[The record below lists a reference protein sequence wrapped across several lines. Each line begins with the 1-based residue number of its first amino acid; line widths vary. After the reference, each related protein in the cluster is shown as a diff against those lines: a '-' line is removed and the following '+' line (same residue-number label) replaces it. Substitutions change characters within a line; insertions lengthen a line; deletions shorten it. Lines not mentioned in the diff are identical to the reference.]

1 MSQTPLIA
9 LTGELKE
16 SLIQLRIKQSVDLVG
31 LLPPLLPW
39 SLIMLSKLEFF
50 ILSQNSNLLIALLAL
65 VMKVAMEVLQLM
77 PTTTYYKML
86 MNWRVNIPT

>member
-1 MSQTPLIA
+1 
-9 LTGELKE
+9 
-16 SLIQLRIKQSVDLVG
+16 
-31 LLPPLLPW
+31 
-39 SLIMLSKLEFF
+39 MLSKLEFF

-86 MNWRVNIPT
+86 MNWRVNIPTKLLIANVLMIVPKQKYLLLNTKEYKQKAHLN